1 MIPVDMASVACSVT
15 LYQFPGHYT
24 TMAFVRKRAASTA
37 LVEAYRDDKGR
48 PRQRILANLHGEA
61 TALEALAKL
70 AALRAS
76 LREELEPLVK
86 EKVEANQFYEIV
98 TTNTL
103 QGHRYSVDERKEI
116 DGLMRQRKRLLQRIT
131 KIERD
136 LDIIQRDGAI
146 IKKYCSATPDE
157 IQAAIQAFKQKHQE
171 AEYLILGMEFAL
183 KQQIKEAK
191 AKLRRLNGV

>member
-1 MIPVDMASVACSVT
+1 
-15 LYQFPGHYT
+15 
-24 TMAFVRKRAASTA
+24 MAFVRKRTASTT
-37 LVEAYRDDKGR
+37 LVESYRDDRGR
-48 PRQRILANLHGEA
+48 PRQRILANLHGEPDTLA
-61 TALEALAKL
+61 ALAKL

-86 EKVEANQFYEIV
+86 ERVEANQFYEIV

-103 QGHRYSVDERKEI
+103 QGHRYSADERKEI
-116 DGLMRQRKRLLQRIT
+116 DGLMRQRKRLLERIAKT
-131 KIERD
+131 ERD
-136 LDIIQRDGAI
+136 LDIIQRDGAV

-183 KQQIKEAK
+183 KQQVKEAK
-191 AKLRRLNGV
+191 AKLRRLNGI